1 MKNALTLACSVAF
14 AALAAAPVAA
24 ETPSILPDQ
33 DAASSAAASGPGQ
46 TDPAA
51 PTPAASPEAAA
62 AASPA
67 ATSSAADP
75 FAQAVTLSDADLAEH
90 RGGES
95 IAVANQTLKAITSG
109 NIINGNVA
117 AGPITLSDG
126 ALSNFNG
133 VGNFAINT
141 GAQVSLQSGMNLTI
155 NISQ

>member
-14 AALAAAPVAA
+14 AALAAAPAAA
-24 ETPSILPDQ
+24 ETPSIILPDQ
-33 DAASSAAASGPGQ
+33 EAASTAAALE
-46 TDPAA
+46 
-51 PTPAASPEAAA
+51 PAASAEATA

-67 ATSSAADP
+67 ATMPAADRPVSDPADP

-109 NIINGNVA
+109 NTINGNVA
-117 AGPITLSDG
+117 AGPITISDG

-155 NISQ
+155 NISH